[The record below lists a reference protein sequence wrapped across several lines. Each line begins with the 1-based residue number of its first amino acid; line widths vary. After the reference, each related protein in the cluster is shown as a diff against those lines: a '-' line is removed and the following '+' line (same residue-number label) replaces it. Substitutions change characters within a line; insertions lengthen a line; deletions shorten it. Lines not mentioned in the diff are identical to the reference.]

1 LCAVARAY
9 TNAADKQQLPG
20 GAGWCNSRE
29 GGGGGGGG
37 SSSQQPQC
45 RRRHG
50 GRVKKWRCTSSARH
64 CAPVPNFKN
73 VSDSSQKVFHRMSFC
88 PSGLK
93 SWCLE
98 SSEVFKVISS
108 CNASLYSIQT
118 HCFAPQAVCTHH
130 LYNAARGALEALLW
144 WRLRAKLSHKIT
156 LLLVSNYWYFPVSV
170 VTVEQLE
177 QEDPERREKSSL
189 ATHAMVAIL
198 GMYIHLCACDTCG
211 GVSYIRVGGLVW
223 ETVCVHEDVFD
234 TRFLTCAVSSAR
246 KRSLPPT
253 SSHSTASFDH
263 RAERAGEGIA
273 QLKGNS

>member
-1 LCAVARAY
+1 MEARRSSHSVDGGMEGALRNGGVRVLLGTCARA
-9 TNAADKQQLPG
+9 QLQKCLG
-20 GAGWCNSRE
+20 QLAKSV
-29 GGGGGGGG
+29 
-37 SSSQQPQC
+37 SS
-45 RRRHG
+45 
-50 GRVKKWRCTSSARH
+50 
-64 CAPVPNFKN
+64 
-73 VSDSSQKVFHRMSFC
+73 DVFLPIR
-88 PSGLK
+88 
-93 SWCLE
+93 
-98 SSEVFKVISS
+98 SEVLVLGVFRSLQGRNLFFKVISS